1 MKNKLLLVLQLFI
14 IDNIY
19 SNNIIFPLSDPIYV
33 LVRQEFLRFHDL
45 SIIKKHSSLTNQ
57 YLIED
62 NDNIVYYHSIDKHNV
77 SLEYGLLHIGKI
89 YQF

>member
-33 LVRQEFLRFHDL
+33 LVRQEFLRFHDHTIYKEYSCL
-45 SIIKKHSSLTNQ
+45 SNSNLKKYINNDSYKNSNCAHHQKTAHSGQ
-57 YLIED
+57 I
-62 NDNIVYYHSIDKHNV
+62 
-77 SLEYGLLHIGKI
+77 LLRHITI
-89 YQF
+89 

>member
-33 LVRQEFLRFHDL
+33 LVRQEFLRFHDYTIFKEYSCLDNLLPL
-45 SIIKKHSSLTNQ
+45 SNLAGFGIVRFVYII
-57 YLIED
+57 LILKLY
-62 NDNIVYYHSIDKHNV
+62 NTYVN
-77 SLEYGLLHIGKI
+77 
-89 YQF
+89 

>member
-33 LVRQEFLRFHDL
+33 LVRQEFLRFHDF
-45 SIIKKHSSLTNQ
+45 SIYKEYSSLT
-57 YLIED
+57 ETRG
-62 NDNIVYYHSIDKHNV
+62 
-77 SLEYGLLHIGKI
+77 EI
-89 YQF
+89 YPLFFA